1 MYTEEILIPLV
12 YMYTLGSSSGGGI
25 GGGGGGAN
33 EGSGRSSIRNE
44 PELEDSCGSIGGGN
58 GTLDFLRKVVG
69 SLGNLRLLARRAR
82 ASALGAAT
90 APGAMMSIRFGPAC
104 GGGGG
109 GLRAWTGIER
119 ATL

>member
-1 MYTEEILIPLV
+1 
-12 YMYTLGSSSGGGI
+12 MYTLGSSSGGGI

-44 PELEDSCGSIGGGN
+44 PELEDSCGNIGGGGN
-58 GTLDFLRKVVG
+58 GPLDFLRKVVG

-82 ASALGAAT
+82 ASALGATT

-109 GLRAWTGIER
+109 GQTAWTGIER
-119 ATL
+119 PTV

>member
-1 MYTEEILIPLV
+1 
-12 YMYTLGSSSGGGI
+12 MYTLGSSSGGGI

-69 SLGNLRLLARRAR
+69 SLGNLRLLARRDP
-82 ASALGAAT
+82 T
-90 APGAMMSIRFGPAC
+90 PGRPF
-104 GGGGG
+104 GGGHTTE
-109 GLRAWTGIER
+109 LWR
-119 ATL
+119 